1 MMATFFHA
9 DEVLQGAVR
18 IEENGEALYRELGD
32 QAADPKL
39 KEIFKYLAEQEVKH
53 RGIFLALLARLGH
66 SPLSESFPGE
76 YYEYLKGFADE
87 HIFTPGLVA
96 MFSAKELKDPEQGI
110 AIALKA
116 EIDSI
121 LYYLE
126 LKSLVPEAEKQTLDR
141 IIEEERRH
149 YVRLLRL
156 KSGT

>member
-18 IEENGEALYRELGD
+18 IEENGEALYRKLAEQSG
-32 QAADPKL
+32 DPKF
-39 KEIFKYLAEQEVKH
+39 KEVFKYLAEQEVKH
-53 RGIFLALLARLGH
+53 RGIFLALLSKLGH

-96 MFSAKELKDPEQGI
+96 MFSAKELKDPAEGI

-126 LKSLVPEAEKQTLDR
+126 LKSLVPQAERPVLDK

-156 KSGT
+156 KAA